1 ASNSATSP
9 ATVVAATSLAPA
21 FLLHPTDEELLSY
34 YLKTNFLSK
43 TVSLDGIGVVDT
55 SMSLGTYQVL
65 WVLFLFFSTYL
76 CELVFSVRPMSYC
89 F

>member
-1 ASNSATSP
+1 M
-9 ATVVAATSLAPA
+9 AATSLAPA

-34 YLKTNFLSK
+34 YLKSNVLSK

-65 WVLFLFFSTYL
+65 WVLFFLFFSTYL
-76 CELVFSVRPMSYC
+76 CDLGFSVRPMSYC

>member
-1 ASNSATSP
+1 MADESSLPSATSP

-34 YLKTNFLSK
+34 YLKRNVLSK
-43 TVSLDGIGVVDT
+43 TASLDGIGVVDT

-65 WVLFLFFSTYL
+65 WVLFFCFFQRICVIWVSL
-76 CELVFSVRPMSYC
+76 
-89 F
+89 

>member
-1 ASNSATSP
+1 MADESSLPSATSP

-34 YLKTNFLSK
+34 YLKRNVLSK
-43 TVSLDGIGVVDT
+43 TASLDGIGVVDT

-65 WVLFLFFSTYL
+65 WGMKFV
-76 CELVFSVRPMSYC
+76 V
-89 F
+89 